1 MSEASDTGI
10 ARCVHT
16 IDELQAAVS
25 RARHLA
31 EHWVARSDPVIREC
45 GLTLLNRLDGPT

>member
-10 ARCVHT
+10 ARCVHA

-25 RARHLA
+25 RARQLG

-45 GLTLLNRLDGPT
+45 GRTLLNRLDGTV

>member
-16 IDELQAAVS
+16 IDELQAAL
-25 RARHLA
+25 ARCRRLA
-31 EHWVARSDPVIREC
+31 EHWAARADPASVSA
-45 GLTLLNRLDGPT
+45 G

>member
-10 ARCVHT
+10 ARCVYT

-25 RARHLA
+25 RARQLA
-31 EHWVARSDPVIREC
+31 EHWAARADPAIREC
-45 GLTLLNRLDGPT
+45 GRTLLNRLDGTI

>member
-31 EHWVARSDPVIREC
+31 EHWVARADPVIREC
-45 GLTLLNRLDGPT
+45 GRTLLNRLDGP